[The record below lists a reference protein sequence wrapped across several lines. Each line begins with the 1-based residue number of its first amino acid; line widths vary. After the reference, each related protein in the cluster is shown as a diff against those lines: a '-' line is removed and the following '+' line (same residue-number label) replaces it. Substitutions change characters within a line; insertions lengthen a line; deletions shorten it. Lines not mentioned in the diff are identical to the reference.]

1 MSAIRKATAPAEKP
15 EARIIYKRLRSTG
28 PAVWHVSVNGLPMG
42 TTGSMGSATTLLYE
56 NGYKV
61 WAYRRVQN
69 AKDQPEYLATLHPIK
84 DTA

>member
-1 MSAIRKATAPAEKP
+1 VSAIRKATEPVEKP
-15 EARIIYKRLRSTG
+15 EARIIYRRTRSTDR
-28 PAVWHVSVNGLPMG
+28 AVWHVSVNGLPMG
-42 TTGSMGSATTLLYE
+42 TTGSMGDATTLLYE

-84 DTA
+84 AAA